1 MVCIPQYQLDYL
13 QRKCRY
19 DQINERDRKCSDKS
33 DHCCNGVCSTM
44 SLVHTDPPLYESMN
58 MNCHSSSQ
66 AIGDHSTVEL
76 QVAEIRRTM
85 QRIEMRL
92 DERYNLQAHEASV
105 SGEWKA
111 VGTVLDR
118 FFFIVYII
126 LIGASI
132 VIFFP
137 RPN

>member
-1 MVCIPQYQLDYL
+1 
-13 QRKCRY
+13 
-19 DQINERDRKCSDKS
+19 
-33 DHCCNGVCSTM
+33 M
-44 SLVHTDPPLYESMN
+44 SLVHTDLPGYDSMN
-58 MNCHSSSQ
+58 MNSAASSPHS
-66 AIGDHSTVEL
+66 IGDHSTVEL

-92 DERYNLQAHEASV
+92 DERYNQQAYEASV

-111 VGTVLDR
+111 VATVLDR
-118 FFFIVYII
+118 FFFIVYIV

>member
-1 MVCIPQYQLDYL
+1 
-13 QRKCRY
+13 
-19 DQINERDRKCSDKS
+19 
-33 DHCCNGVCSTM
+33 M
-44 SLVHTDPPLYESMN
+44 SLVQTDPPLYDSMN
-58 MNCHSSSQ
+58 MNCHASAH

-85 QRIEMRL
+85 QRIETRL
-92 DERYNLQAHEASV
+92 DERYNQQAEEASV

-118 FFFIVYII
+118 FFFIIYII

>member
-1 MVCIPQYQLDYL
+1 
-13 QRKCRY
+13 
-19 DQINERDRKCSDKS
+19 
-33 DHCCNGVCSTM
+33 M
-44 SLVHTDPPLYESMN
+44 SLVHSEPTTYYDHTNVS
-58 MNCHSSSQ
+58 HAHVTSQ
-66 AIGDHSTVEL
+66 ALDHSTVEL

-92 DERYNLQAHEASV
+92 DEKYHKLAHEASI

-118 FFFIVYII
+118 FFFVIYII

-132 VIFFP
+132 VVFFP

>member
-1 MVCIPQYQLDYL
+1 MVCIPQFQLDYL
-13 QRKCRY
+13 QRKCRF
-19 DQINERDRKCSDKS
+19 DRINERDRKCSDKS

-44 SLVHTDPPLYESMN
+44 SLVNTDPPLYESMN
-58 MNCHSSSQ
+58 MNYHASSQ
-66 AIGDHSTVEL
+66 ATGDHSTVEF

-111 VGTVLDR
+111 IGTVLDR

>member
-1 MVCIPQYQLDYL
+1 M
-13 QRKCRY
+13 
-19 DQINERDRKCSDKS
+19 
-33 DHCCNGVCSTM
+33 
-44 SLVHTDPPLYESMN
+44 
-58 MNCHSSSQ
+58 
-66 AIGDHSTVEL
+66 
-76 QVAEIRRTM
+76 AEIRRTM

-126 LIGASI
+126 LIGATI